1 MYYFFPTRRFPL
13 LYVSFSFLQVTSS
26 LVDTISW
33 VNPPPPKTATKKNT
47 RREKEKVF
55 AREVTCRSGG
65 VWVSGVRWR
74 HRRWCW
80 MVRCVCGGGGCVSS
94 GATRRRRDRV
104 VGRAVTGAIVVMAR
118 AMVKRC
124 CLPAEKRKLRIWCV
138 EWNNGFWWVNL
149 SRFVLIQGCTLI
161 KLDTL
166 QLHANRED
174 LSPCLNGVRRRL
186 RKRDKKFVAVF
197 FFFFLHLW
205 LMIFN
210 PQKSYFE
217 I

>member
-1 MYYFFPTRRFPL
+1 MSYFFPTRRFPL

-166 QLHANRED
+166 QSKLRGSGSVVEWGSKKMKVREKGEKN
-174 LSPCLNGVRRRL
+174 CGRL
-186 RKRDKKFVAVF
+186 IV
-197 FFFFLHLW
+197 
-205 LMIFN
+205 FN